1 MIVSRFTA
9 PLTIDV
15 GHSLP
20 LATVLVFAGI
30 ASAGLLGLAL
40 AAYLRRRSGSYLL
53 ILLALG
59 ALLARS
65 LVGLGTMLGPI
76 SQPQHHLLEHALDVG
91 MAALVIAAV
100 YHARTVTPDAP
111 EPR

>member
-1 MIVSRFTA
+1 MAVSQSTA
-9 PLTIDV
+9 HLTLHA

-20 LATVLVFAGI
+20 RATGLVFAGI

-65 LVGLGTMLGPI
+65 LVGLGTVLGRI

-100 YHARTVTPDAP
+100 YYARTVTPDTP